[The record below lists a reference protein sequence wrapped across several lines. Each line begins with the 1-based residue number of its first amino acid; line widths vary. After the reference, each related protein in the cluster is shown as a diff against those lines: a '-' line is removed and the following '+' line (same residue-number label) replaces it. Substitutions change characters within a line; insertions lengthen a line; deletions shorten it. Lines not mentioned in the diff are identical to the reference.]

1 MQGGVWFS
9 LIDKVYSRKN
19 VWASWCQ
26 TAAHKGSPG
35 VEGLTMERYQKD
47 VVSNV
52 YSTRAAVIHLHWQI
66 FPKNGPF
73 IEFSGHCNVPPDA
86 ERSIERLSGR
96 LREGTCQPKALRR
109 TYIPKPDGKMR
120 PLGIPTVEDRLVQG
134 AIRHVIAPIF
144 EKQFAPQSDGFR
156 PGKGCQDA
164 LRRVDERLKRGH
176 RYVVDADLKSYID
189 TIPHEK
195 LMDRLGERMADG
207 RVLGLIAAFLKAKIM
222 EDWQAWTP
230 PAGASQGAV

>member
-19 VWASWCQ
+19 VWASWCK

-35 VEGLTMERYQKD
+35 VDGLTMERYQKD

-52 YSTRAAVIHLHWQI
+52 
-66 FPKNGPF
+66 
-73 IEFSGHCNVPPDA
+73 
-86 ERSIERLSGR
+86 ERWSGR
-96 LREGTCQPKALRR
+96 LREGTCQPKAIRR
-109 TYIPKPDGKMR
+109 TYIPKPDGKMH
-120 PLGIPTVEDRLVQG
+120 PLGIPTVENRIVQG
-134 AIRHVIAPIF
+134 AIRHVSEPIF